1 MRSMN
6 KVQLTNNHS
15 LEIPGTAVIL
25 GPGSTWSR
33 VLEIVSPDKYTVIH
47 GQCLGVGVGGF
58 LLGGGINAIGTSQRY
73 RSGASNVL
81 QYTMVDA
88 MGDIYKVFSLI
99 IVIITLPEFRNYM
112 YRIGFRKFAF
122 IFIFR
127 CLLRSQ
133 KVT

>member
-6 KVQLTNNHS
+6 KVHLTNNHS
-15 LEIPGTAVIL
+15 LEISGTVVIL

-33 VLEIVSPDKYTVIH
+33 VLEIVSPEKYTLIH

-58 LLGGGINAIGTSQRY
+58 LLGGGINGIGTSQRY

-81 QYTMVDA
+81 QYTMIDA

-99 IVIITLPEFRNYM
+99 VVIIKL
-112 YRIGFRKFAF
+112 
-122 IFIFR
+122 
-127 CLLRSQ
+127 
-133 KVT
+133 